1 MSIFADLRH
10 LVHLGIIRN
19 ALLRDQTALLGRLAE
34 AVDGGIG
41 GVEAGLRVGPMIMDP
56 AAQPGGLHMG
66 IVLVIPDDMMVL
78 VDVPLPLKDR
88 GGNDILSPDGAPWT
102 APGWTVVSED
112 GAIAGVTPNDGLEP
126 GFPAAG
132 AGFWVRGRA
141 LGQTVGHV
149 TVPLPDGSEL
159 TMKLLINVT
168 GSAPQE
174 GAIVFGAPVADPN
187 PAA

>member
-10 LVHLGIIRN
+10 LVNLAIVCN
-19 ALLRDQTALLGRLAE
+19 AWLRDQTVLLGRLAE
-34 AVDGGIG
+34 AVDGGTG

-56 AAQPGGLHMG
+56 AAQPGGLHMD

-78 VDVPLPLKDR
+78 VDVPLPLKDH
-88 GGNDILSPDGAPWT
+88 GGNDILSPDGASWT
-102 APGWTVVSED
+102 APGWTVAIEH
-112 GAIAGVTPNDGLEP
+112 GAIAGVTANDGLEP

-132 AGFWVRGRA
+132 TGFWVRGRA
-141 LGQTVGHV
+141 LGQTVGQV
-149 TVPLPDGSEL
+149 TVPLPDGSAL
-159 TMKLLINVT
+159 TTNLLINVT